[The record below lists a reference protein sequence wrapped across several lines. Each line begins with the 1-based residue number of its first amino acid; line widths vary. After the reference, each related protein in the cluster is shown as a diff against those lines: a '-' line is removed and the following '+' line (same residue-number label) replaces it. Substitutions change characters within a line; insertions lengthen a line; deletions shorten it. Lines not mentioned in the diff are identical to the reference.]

1 MKASPSEVA
10 MLQELNDSGVLT
22 MAAIVQEAKFLD
34 EAHPVV
40 LNMAWKWLQKR
51 SKRL

>member
-10 MLQELNDSGVLT
+10 MLEALNDSGVLT

-34 EAHPVV
+34 EARP
-40 LNMAWKWLQKR
+40 KWC
-51 SKRL
+51 